1 MTTDTPV
8 YPVTE
13 AAQRAFAG
21 TPDPRFRQIVTSLL
35 HHLHAFVTE
44 VELTPQE
51 WAAGIDFLTRTGQTC
66 TDIRQEFILLSDTL
80 GVSVLVDEIANPKAP
95 PATPSSV
102 LGPFYTHD
110 APEIGIGESIAKTAR
125 GELTYVHGTIHD
137 LQGQPIANALV
148 EAWET
153 DGEGLYDNQYAVR
166 DEPDYRGYL
175 HSGPD
180 GRYAF
185 YAVKAVS
192 YSIPT
197 DGPVGEMLR
206 AGARL
211 SMRPAHLHLKV
222 TADGYA
228 PLTTSAYTA
237 GDPYIDCD
245 AVFGV
250 KPELVT
256 SYQPYDPAKHGVLDP
271 APVYVLA
278 FDVVLPP
285 A

>member
-1 MTTDTPV
+1 V
-8 YPVTE
+8 
-13 AAQRAFAG
+13 
-21 TPDPRFRQIVTSLL
+21 
-35 HHLHAFVTE
+35 
-44 VELTPQE
+44 
-51 WAAGIDFLTRTGQTC
+51 
-66 TDIRQEFILLSDTL
+66 
-80 GVSVLVDEIANPKAP
+80 P

-110 APEIGIGESIAKTAR
+110 APEIEQGGMITKDVK
-125 GELTYVHGTIHD
+125 GELTYVHGTVRD
-137 LQGQPIANALV
+137 LQGKPIAGALV
-148 EAWET
+148 ETWET
-153 DGEGLYDNQYAVR
+153 NGDGLYDNQYEVR
-166 DEPDYRGYL
+166 EEPDYRGFLYT
-175 HSGPD
+175 GAD
-180 GRYAF
+180 GGFAF
-185 YAVKAVS
+185 YAVKPVS

-211 SMRPAHLHLKV
+211 SMRPAHLHLKIS
-222 TADGYA
+222 ADGFA

-250 KPELVT
+250 KPELIR
-256 SYQPYDPAKHGVLDP
+256 SYQQYDPQRHGALATKPKFVLD
-271 APVYVLA
+271 

>member
-1 MTTDTPV
+1 MTSDTALLPV
-8 YPVTE
+8 SE
-13 AAQRAFAG
+13 AARRAFAG
-21 TPDPRFRQIVTSLL
+21 TPDPRFRQIITALVE
-35 HHLHAFVTE
+35 HLHAFVTE
-44 VELTPQE
+44 VELTPAE
-51 WAAGIDFLTRTGQTC
+51 WEAGIDFLTRTGKTC

-80 GVSVLVDEIANPKAP
+80 GVSVLVDEIANPKVP

-110 APEIGIGESIAKTAR
+110 APEIEQGGMITKDVK
-125 GELTYVHGTIHD
+125 GELTYVHGTVRD
-137 LQGQPIANALV
+137 LQGKPIAGALV
-148 EAWET
+148 ETWET
-153 DGEGLYDNQYAVR
+153 NGDGLYDNQYEVR
-166 DEPDYRGYL
+166 EEPDYRGFLYT
-175 HSGPD
+175 GAD
-180 GRYAF
+180 GGFAF
-185 YAVKAVS
+185 YAVKPVS

-211 SMRPAHLHLKV
+211 SMRPAHLHLKIS
-222 TADGYA
+222 ADGFA

-250 KPELVT
+250 KPELIR
-256 SYQPYDPAKHGVLDP
+256 SYQQYDPQRHGALATKPKFVLD
-271 APVYVLA
+271 